1 MGNNELYNEIC
12 KLKMEIKILQNDIKE
27 INKNIL
33 LLKLF
38 NSINPDNPQVI
49 QDIFKEDEK

>member
-1 MGNNELYNEIC
+1 MGNNELYNEIS